1 MAKHTVNGFIT
12 YEKPIWA
19 HEAIVSFSSCDPTN
33 YEWTE
38 AVAVC
43 PHSIEVD
50 VPDDFN
56 PTPQMVAALEEQ
68 KRQLRLKLAS
78 DLATIDDR
86 ISKLSAIAYEPPMTV
101 GVFEDID
108 GVF

>member
-1 MAKHTVNGFIT
+1 MAKHIVKGYVTHEQT
-12 YEKPIWA
+12 PYQSKPTISFYNFKPSA
-19 HEAIVSFSSCDPTN
+19 EYFQYVTIIREHE
-33 YEWTE
+33 
-38 AVAVC
+38 
-43 PHSIEVD
+43 IEVE

-86 ISKLSAIAYEPPMTV
+86 ISKLSAIAYEPPVTV